1 MTEDHKR
8 EHIRFETDALM
19 DYTGSEILL
28 FHKIENLSLGGISIR
43 TATPEALGTK
53 AYITINFPDFNES
66 VEVEGEVVW
75 VNHDEPKDMGVKFID
90 LTESDKTIL
99 RKYIKARE
107 NRG

>member
-8 EHIRFETDALM
+8 ENVRFETDALV

-43 TATPEALGTK
+43 TATPEAIGTNV
-53 AYITINFPDFNES
+53 YITINFPDLHKS

-75 VNHDEPKDMGVKFID
+75 VNHEVPKDMGVKFIG
-90 LTESDKTIL
+90 LTESDKVVL
-99 RKYIKARE
+99 REYIKARE
-107 NRG
+107 ERT